1 MTEKESFEHG
11 EVVSGLLDLQR
22 RLRGGD
28 LTDADAPAE
37 APVAGG
43 PVRTVEQRRAA
54 ERPAETVTVSESD
67 VSVLISPS
75 AEPQT
80 GPSPAAPA
88 RPERFAP
95 VTQLPTTAAGDDRV
109 AALAQRL
116 SRLEQDLSGVLGSIE
131 SIKGDVEVSLATDVD
146 ARMIALQQKVE
157 DRAARILVERM
168 DTIST
173 RVSGELGAQRR
184 DIAEI
189 LEQRIRNMEAA
200 LRDTIRE
207 AAETGVDPDD
217 PQQ

>member
-1 MTEKESFEHG
+1 MTEKESFEHD

-28 LTDADAPAE
+28 PAGVDAPTK
-37 APVAGG
+37 APPARG
-43 PVRTVEQRRAA
+43 PVRTDEERRTA
-54 ERPAETVTVSESD
+54 ERPAETVTVRESD
-67 VSVLISPS
+67 VSVLMSPS
-75 AEPQT
+75 TEPRT
-80 GPSPAAPA
+80 GPPPAAPA

-131 SIKGDVEVSLATDVD
+131 SIKGDVAVSLATDVD
-146 ARMIALQQKVE
+146 ARMIAVQREVE
-157 DRAARILVERM
+157 ARAARLLNERM
-168 DTIST
+168 DTISA
-173 RVSGELGAQRR
+173 RVSGELGEQRR

-207 AAETGVDPDD
+207 AAESGVDPDD
-217 PQQ
+217 PQE

>member
-28 LTDADAPAE
+28 PAGVDAPAE
-37 APVAGG
+37 APPARG
-43 PVRTVEQRRAA
+43 PVRTDEERRTA
-54 ERPAETVTVSESD
+54 ERPTERVTVSESD
-67 VSVLISPS
+67 VSVLMSPS
-75 AEPQT
+75 AEPRT
-80 GPSPAAPA
+80 GPQPAAPV

-95 VTQLPTTAAGDDRV
+95 VTQLPTTATGDDRV

-131 SIKGDVEVSLATDVD
+131 SIKNDVAVSLATDVD
-146 ARMIALQQKVE
+146 ARMIAAQREVE
-157 DRAARILVERM
+157 ARAARLLNERM
-168 DTIST
+168 DTISA
-173 RVSGELGAQRR
+173 RVSGELVEQRR

-207 AAETGVDPDD
+207 AAESGVDPDD
-217 PQQ
+217 PQE

>member
-11 EVVSGLLDLQR
+11 EVVSELLDLQR

-28 LTDADAPAE
+28 PVEAPAE

-43 PVRTVEQRRAA
+43 PVRTVEEHRAA
-54 ERPAETVTVSESD
+54 ERPAETVTVSEPD
-67 VSVLISPS
+67 VSVRMSPS
-75 AEPQT
+75 AEPQA
-80 GPSPAAPA
+80 GPSPAEPAP
-88 RPERFAP
+88 PERFAP
-95 VTQLPTTAAGDDRV
+95 VTQLPTTAAGEDRV

-116 SRLEQDLSGVLGSIE
+116 SRLEQDLSGMLGSIE
-131 SIKGDVEVSLATDVD
+131 SIKGDVAVSLATDVD
-146 ARMIALQQKVE
+146 ARMIAVQREVE
-157 DRAARILVERM
+157 ARAARILTERM

>member
-28 LTDADAPAE
+28 
-37 APVAGG
+37 PVEPPSETPIAGG
-43 PVRTVEQRRAA
+43 PVRTASEQRTA
-54 ERPAETVTVSESD
+54 ERPAESVTVSESD
-67 VSVLISPS
+67 VSVLMSPS
-75 AEPQT
+75 AGPQT

-88 RPERFAP
+88 QAERFAP

-116 SRLEQDLSGVLGSIE
+116 SRLEDDLSGVLGSIE
-131 SIKGDVEVSLATDVD
+131 SIKGDVAESLATDVD
-146 ARMIALQQKVE
+146 ARMIAVQREVE
-157 DRAARILVERM
+157 ARAARILTERM

-217 PQQ
+217 PQE